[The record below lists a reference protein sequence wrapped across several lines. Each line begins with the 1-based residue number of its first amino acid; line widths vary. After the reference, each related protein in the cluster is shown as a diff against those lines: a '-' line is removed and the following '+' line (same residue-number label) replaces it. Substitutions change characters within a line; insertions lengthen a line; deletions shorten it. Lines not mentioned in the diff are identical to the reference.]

1 MGSWAQTA
9 EAFSNS
15 NIIEEMIGKNDI
27 ISEEKKNTK
36 KIDSSILSKIE
47 ELHDKVED
55 EEPFIDTPEYKQRI
69 DDKQFFL
76 IQEQQKIEQEKE
88 KSNNKDMLMK
98 LDYILELL
106 DTQKEI
112 KTEQKNEEI
121 VLYCFLGIFII
132 YILDNFVM
140 IGKYSR

>member
-9 EAFSNS
+9 ETFSNS
-15 NIIEEMIGKNDI
+15 NIMEILGKKEEIKD
-27 ISEEKKNTK
+27 TK
-36 KIDSSILSKIE
+36 KIDSSLLSKI
-47 ELHDKVED
+47 HDKVED
-55 EEPFIDTPEYKQRI
+55 EEEPFIDTPEYKQRI

-88 KSNNKDMLMK
+88 KSINKDMLMK

-121 VLYCFLGIFII
+121 VLYCFLGIFLI